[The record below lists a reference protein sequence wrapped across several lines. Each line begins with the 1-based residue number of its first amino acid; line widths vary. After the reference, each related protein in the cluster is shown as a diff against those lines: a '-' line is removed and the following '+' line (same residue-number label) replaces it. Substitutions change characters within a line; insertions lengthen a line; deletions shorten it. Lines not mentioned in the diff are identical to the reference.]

1 MLVEKVF
8 LWVIKWKALATLP
21 GYFMTATALI
31 ACNTVFFNGIA
42 SLFACMSRFSKW
54 RIEFVLSFLF
64 SQCTFM
70 TERYKKR
77 WLVLDSILYR
87 NQVAPRDNF
96 LACYPHEK
104 YIKITEDLELNK
116 NRRFRCAKVAPW
128 QCFTA
133 TQRSQLCGNMRRSFV
148 GKFFRE
154 SSLRARVYSRKS

>member
-1 MLVEKVF
+1 M
-8 LWVIKWKALATLP
+8 
-21 GYFMTATALI
+21 GYKMESFSHASGLFYDSHCSYCMQY
-31 ACNTVFFNGIA
+31 CFFFFNGIA

-54 RIEFVLSFLF
+54 RIEFVLSLLF

-77 WLVLDSILYR
+77 WLVLDSILYP